1 MISLSICMIVKN
13 EEEVLERCLN
23 SVNQIADEIIIVDT
37 GSTDKT
43 KEIASKFTDKIFDF
57 KWCDDFS
64 KARNYSF
71 SKATKDYIMWLDAD
85 DVILKEDIEK
95 ITNLKYTLHTNQNID
110 MVMLKYNMLDK
121 DSDKITLSYY
131 RERIFK
137 REKNYKWI
145 SPIHEVIAPSGNYI
159 FEDIAITHKKNKP
172 TNPIRNISIFKK
184 MIKEGTK
191 LDARQKFY
199 FARELYYIKD
209 YEAALVT
216 YEDFL
221 NDKTAWVENK
231 ISACIDI
238 AKIHTIQNNKSKVL
252 EYLFKTFEYDI
263 PRAEVCCE
271 IGSYFFQNEKY
282 TTAIYWFKQALSKKK
297 NLSTGG
303 FYIND
308 CYSFIPHINLCLCY
322 DKLKDYKKARLYNEL
337 ANKDNPNNNFY
348 INNKTYF
355 DNILNKD

>member
-13 EEEVLERCLN
+13 EEDVIKRSLN
-23 SVNQIADEIIIVDT
+23 SAKKIADEIIIVDT
-37 GSTDKT
+37 GSTDNT
-43 KEIASKFTDKIFDF
+43 KKIAKNFTNKIYDF

-85 DVILKEDIEK
+85 DIILEQDIEK
-95 ITNLKYTLHTNQNID
+95 IIKLKHTLKLNPNID
-110 MVMLKYNMLDK
+110 MIMFKYNMLDK
-121 DSDKITLSYY
+121 TSNKITLSYY

-145 SPIHEVIAPSGNYI
+145 SPIHEVIVPSGNYI
-159 FEDIAITHKKNKP
+159 FENIAITHKKNHP
-172 TNPIRNISIFKK
+172 SNPLRNISIFKK
-184 MIKEGTK
+184 MIENGIK

-199 FARELYYIKD
+199 YARELFYIKD
-209 YEAALVT
+209 YTNALIT
-216 YEDFL
+216 YNDFF
-221 NDKTAWVENK
+221 NDKNAWIENK

-238 AKIHTIQNNKSKVL
+238 SKIYQIQNKNDKVL
-252 EYLFKTFEYDI
+252 KYLFKTFEYDI

-271 IGSYFFQNEKY
+271 IGSYFLKNEMY
-282 TTAIYWFKQALSKKK
+282 HAAIYWFKEALSKKK
-297 NLSTGG
+297 NLTSGG

-308 CYSFIPHINLCLCY
+308 CYSFIPHINLCICY
-322 DKLKDYKKARLYNEL
+322 DKLKDYKKANLYNEL
-337 ANKDNPNNNFY
+337 ANKDNPDNNFY

-355 DNILNKD
+355 DNILNKV